1 MQPRLDFTKI
11 SPEAYQAMAGLEAYV
26 RSSGLERS
34 LLELVKMRASQVN
47 DCAYCLDMHS
57 RDARAAG
64 ESEQRPYT
72 LSA

>member
-11 SPEAYQAMAGLEAYV
+11 SPEAYQAMAGLEDYV